1 MTNISDYNRMYY
13 ASNKDKIMIKRLT
26 REDVIKEY
34 YQNNKEKIIDYN
46 KNNYYKN
53 SKIKIQCFQCGA
65 IVRKSSLKTHLKTK
79 KHTDYTPEVKTTI
92 PPPEFAIIHEKV
104 ILSI

>member
-1 MTNISDYNRMYY
+1 MTNISDYNHMYY
-13 ASNKDKIMIKRLT
+13 ATNKEKITLKR
-26 REDVIKEY
+26 IPY
-34 YQNNKEKIIDYN
+34 YQDNREKIIDYN